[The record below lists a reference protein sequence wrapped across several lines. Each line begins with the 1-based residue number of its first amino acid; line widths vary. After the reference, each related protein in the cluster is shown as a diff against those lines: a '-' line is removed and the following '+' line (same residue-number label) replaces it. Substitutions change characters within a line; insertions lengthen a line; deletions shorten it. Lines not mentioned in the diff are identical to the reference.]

1 MPLAVE
7 SYELSLFLHITA
19 VVVGFGSTFAEAVMF
34 PVAMKMGSRFLPYV
48 HRLQLV
54 LNQFFATP
62 AILIVLATGLYQV
75 EEGNWQYGDLWVTG
89 TLVILGLVAVI
100 NVAFF
105 IPVDRKLLPMIE
117 KAVADSGG
125 RDLKLSELP
134 PEYQRW
140 GRLEGALGGV
150 TGVLLIA
157 AIYMMVTKPGLG

>member
-7 SYELSLFLHITA
+7 TYELSVFIHITA

-62 AILIVLATGLYQV
+62 AIVIVLATGLYQV
-75 EEGNWQYGDLWVTG
+75 EEGNWGYGDLWVSG
-89 TLVILGLVAVI
+89 TLAILAVVALI
-100 NVAFF
+100 NIAFF

-117 KAVADSGG
+117 KAVSDSGG
-125 RDLKLSELP
+125 RDLQLSELP
-134 PEYQRW
+134 EDYQRW
-140 GRLEGALGGV
+140 GKLEGLLGGV

-157 AIYMMVTKPGLG
+157 AIYMMVTKPGL

>member
-7 SYELSLFLHITA
+7 TYELSLFVHITA

-54 LNQFFATP
+54 LNQYFATP
-62 AILIVLATGLYQV
+62 AIVIVLGTGIYQI
-75 EEGNWQYGDLWVTG
+75 EEGNWEWGDLWVSG
-89 TLVILGLVAVI
+89 TLAILLVVALI
-100 NVAFF
+100 NLAFF

-125 RDLKLSELP
+125 RDLQLSELP

-140 GRLEGALGGV
+140 GKLEGALGGV

-157 AIYMMVTKPGLG
+157 AIYMMVTKPGL

>member
-7 SYELSLFLHITA
+7 TYELSLFLHITA

-75 EEGNWQYGDLWVTG
+75 EEGNWGYGDLWVSG
-89 TLVILGLVAVI
+89 TLAIVAVVALI
-100 NVAFF
+100 NLAFF
-105 IPVDRKLLPMIE
+105 IPVDRKLLPLIE

-125 RDLKLSELP
+125 KDMTLSELP
-134 PEYQRW
+134 EEYQRW
-140 GRLEGALGGV
+140 GKLEGALGGV
-150 TGVLLIA
+150 TGLLLIA
-157 AIYMMVTKPGLG
+157 AIYMMVTKPGL